1 MGESTM
7 EKYRDWTDLGTGV
20 NPFVPP
26 YKSQTFGIRMFS
38 YTLGIP
44 IAILKLLTF
53 TLLFVVLGLSS
64 ILMAVVGVIPVLG
77 RMVQR
82 LTDKCLAR
90 AMLVMLGVF
99 VIQEKK
105 LGPPKPT
112 KNGTINAGDVL
123 ICNYTSYADVLYL
136 IQAWSPVFATVSVP
150 LSGSGE
156 LQIAS
161 MGGFRA
167 LLHSLSHS
175 SPSSGSGKSLKEVAA
190 SAKRNGQVVVLFAEQ
205 VRTNGIS
212 VIQFAEHM
220 GPAVTAVDGNVHA
233 VAFVHGQKRNSL
245 PFTAGRA
252 MVHMFKIMMQPWQTM
267 LVKTIPANQLSAK
280 PDSEGAAAEWLEKVR
295 KDLAK
300 HVGVRPV
307 PVPPS
312 RKSSFLVFYDT
323 GVKE

>member
-112 KNGTINAGDVL
+112 ITAPSML
-123 ICNYTSYADVLYL
+123 AMSSYA
-136 IQAWSPVFATVSVP
+136 
-150 LSGSGE
+150 
-156 LQIAS
+156 
-161 MGGFRA
+161 
-167 LLHSLSHS
+167 
-175 SPSSGSGKSLKEVAA
+175 
-190 SAKRNGQVVVLFAEQ
+190 
-205 VRTNGIS
+205 
-212 VIQFAEHM
+212 
-220 GPAVTAVDGNVHA
+220 
-233 VAFVHGQKRNSL
+233 
-245 PFTAGRA
+245 
-252 MVHMFKIMMQPWQTM
+252 
-267 LVKTIPANQLSAK
+267 TIPL
-280 PDSEGAAAEWLEKVR
+280 
-295 KDLAK
+295 
-300 HVGVRPV
+300 
-307 PVPPS
+307 
-312 RKSSFLVFYDT
+312 T
-323 GVKE
+323 

>member
-1 MGESTM
+1 MG
-7 EKYRDWTDLGTGV
+7 
-20 NPFVPP
+20 
-26 YKSQTFGIRMFS
+26 
-38 YTLGIP
+38 
-44 IAILKLLTF
+44 
-53 TLLFVVLGLSS
+53 
-64 ILMAVVGVIPVLG
+64 
-77 RMVQR
+77 
-82 LTDKCLAR
+82 
-90 AMLVMLGVF
+90 
-99 VIQEKK
+99 
-105 LGPPKPT
+105 
-112 KNGTINAGDVL
+112 
-123 ICNYTSYADVLYL
+123 
-136 IQAWSPVFATVSVP
+136 
-150 LSGSGE
+150 
-156 LQIAS
+156 IAS

-212 VIQFAEHM
+212 VIQFAEHI

-233 VAFVHGQKRNSL
+233 V